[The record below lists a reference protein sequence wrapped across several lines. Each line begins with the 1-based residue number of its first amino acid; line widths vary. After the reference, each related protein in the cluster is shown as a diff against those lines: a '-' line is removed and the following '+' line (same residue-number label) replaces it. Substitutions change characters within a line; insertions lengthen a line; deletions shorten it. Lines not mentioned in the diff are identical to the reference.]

1 MAVHCKL
8 VPPRAARRILLC
20 PTRQVTVTTR
30 SAVPHKP
37 FAWDEHFSPT
47 KQRLQ
52 ARACGLVAPTS
63 GHNHR
68 PFRDSLSANA
78 LPDRTLPYLY
88 VVADSP
94 EERLPQG
101 PLASHHRYPQQLGQS
116 KVAYGLDH
124 MCHSSDPLFVCT
136 YVARMAVTCTSARTY
151 PGTQRL
157 VSGRTGFLMVPHME
171 SVCHK
176 DRIHAGRHR
185 TDSRR

>member
-1 MAVHCKL
+1 VASHCKL

-37 FAWDEHFSPT
+37 FAWDEQFSPT

-52 ARACGLVAPTS
+52 ARACGLVAPTA

-68 PFRDSLSANA
+68 PFRDSLSAHA
-78 LPDRTLPYLY
+78 LPGRTLPYLY

-101 PLASHHRYPQQLGQS
+101 PLASHHRYPQQLGQAT
-116 KVAYGLDH
+116 VAYGLDH
-124 MCHSSDPLFVCT
+124 ICHSSDPLFVCT
-136 YVARMAVTCTSARTY
+136 YVARMALTCMSANTY
-151 PGTQRL
+151 LRTQRL
-157 VSGRTGFLMVPHME
+157 VSNRTGFLIVPHM
-171 SVCHK
+171 
-176 DRIHAGRHR
+176 
-185 TDSRR
+185 

>member
-1 MAVHCKL
+1 MASHCKL

-37 FAWDEHFSPT
+37 FAWDEQFSPT

-52 ARACGLVAPTS
+52 ARACGLVAPTA

-68 PFRDSLSANA
+68 QFRDSLPAHA
-78 LPDRTLPYLY
+78 LPGRTLPYLY

-124 MCHSSDPLFVCT
+124 ICHSSNPLFVCT
-136 YVARMAVTCTSARTY
+136 YVARMALTCMSASTY
-151 PGTQRL
+151 LRTQRL
-157 VSGRTGFLMVPHME
+157 VSNRTGFLIVPY
-171 SVCHK
+171 
-176 DRIHAGRHR
+176 
-185 TDSRR
+185 T